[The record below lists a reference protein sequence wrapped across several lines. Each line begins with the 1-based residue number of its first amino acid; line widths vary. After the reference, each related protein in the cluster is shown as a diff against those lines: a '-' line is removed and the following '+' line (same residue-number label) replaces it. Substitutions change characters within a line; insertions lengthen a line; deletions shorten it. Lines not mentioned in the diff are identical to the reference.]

1 MTRRQW
7 NALALLLG
15 CLGVRAIAGAAL
27 LPACSGRL
35 PLDAVV
41 GLATVILAVVSALT
55 AFWRFIPGLGIA
67 TILSASP

>member
-1 MTRRQW
+1 VQR
-7 NALALLLG
+7 
-15 CLGVRAIAGAAL
+15 
-27 LPACSGRL
+27 RL

>member
-1 MTRRQW
+1 VQH
-7 NALALLLG
+7 
-15 CLGVRAIAGAAL
+15 
-27 LPACSGRL
+27 RL

-55 AFWRFIPGLGIA
+55 AFRRFIPGLGIA